1 MDFSKF
7 DEQVDVKKLAHD
19 AEEAAKNGG
28 GDFPTVPAGIY
39 TVKIE
44 KLELGET
51 KDKRPMV
58 KARFRILE
66 GEYKKQCLL
75 YNRVVFG
82 TKNDANMIAAAVGFL
97 NNLEPSEEIGHVMF
111 ESYNQFA
118 NLILDIAEDV
128 CDAMEYEV
136 NYDPNAFN
144 SISIKDA
151 WEAQD

>member
-1 MDFSKF
+1 
-7 DEQVDVKKLAHD
+7 
-19 AEEAAKNGG
+19 
-28 GDFPTVPAGIY
+28 
-39 TVKIE
+39 
-44 KLELGET
+44 
-51 KDKRPMV
+51 MV
-58 KARFRILE
+58 KAQFRILE
-66 GEYKKQCLL
+66 GDYKKQCLF
-75 YNRVVFG
+75 YNRVIFG

-136 NYDPNAFN
+136 VYDPNAFN

>member
-1 MDFSKF
+1 M
-7 DEQVDVKKLAHD
+7 DVKKLAHD
-19 AEEAAKNGG
+19 AEEAAKNSG

-39 TVKIE
+39 TVKVE

-58 KARFRILE
+58 KAQFRILE
-66 GEYKKQCLL
+66 GDYKKQCLF
-75 YNRVVFG
+75 YNRVIFG

-136 NYDPNAFN
+136 VYDPNAFN